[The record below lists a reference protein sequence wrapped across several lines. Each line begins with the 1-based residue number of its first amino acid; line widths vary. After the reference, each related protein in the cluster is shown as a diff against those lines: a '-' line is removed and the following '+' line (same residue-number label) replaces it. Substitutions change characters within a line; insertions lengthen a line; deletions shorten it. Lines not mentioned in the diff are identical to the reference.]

1 LGDWQVWAAL
11 EQCHCGEAVRA
22 WPGRL
27 DARLAPGSSP
37 PPLHVQQRLCLARA
51 VLAAEVLGAGALVL
65 DDPAGGALDP
75 GGRRLV
81 EDRHVGAGR
90 TVVLTGRSA
99 AAAARMDWVVVM
111 KAGRAVE
118 AGRTGPLLECSG
130 SVFARLVREEEVRAQ
145 DIRRLGP
152 EPADGDSGGD
162 DSDDDRPRAAA
173 SRSALQLGSAPAA
186 AAGEAAVAAA
196 AAAATAAV
204 GSLGT
209 PVAAAGGLLWSG
221 IKHVA
226 RASHRL
232 RRSGT
237 M

>member
-1 LGDWQVWAAL
+1 
-11 EQCHCGEAVRA
+11 
-22 WPGRL
+22 
-27 DARLAPGSSP
+27 
-37 PPLHVQQRLCLARA
+37 
-51 VLAAEVLGAGALVL
+51 
-65 DDPAGGALDP
+65 
-75 GGRRLV
+75 
-81 EDRHVGAGR
+81 
-90 TVVLTGRSA
+90 
-99 AAAARMDWVVVM
+99 MDWVVVM

-118 AGRTGPLLECSG
+118 SGRAEALLGCRG
-130 SVFARLVREEEVRAQ
+130 SAFARLVEEEEARAEA
-145 DIRRLGP
+145 DSRLGP

-162 DSDDDRPRAAA
+162 DSDDGRPRAGPNL
-173 SRSALQLGSAPAA
+173 SALHLGSAPAA

-196 AAAATAAV
+196 AAAV

-232 RRSGT
+232 RRAGT

>member
-1 LGDWQVWAAL
+1 VWAAL

-27 DARLAPGSSP
+27 DARLAPRDSP
-37 PPLHVQQRLCLARA
+37 PPAHVQHRLCLARA
-51 VLAAEVLGAGALVL
+51 VLAAEARGAAVLVL
-65 DDPAGGALDP
+65 DDPAGGGLDP

-90 TVVLTGRSA
+90 TVVHTGRSA
-99 AAAARMDWVVVM
+99 AGAARMDWVVVM

-118 AGRTGPLLECSG
+118 SGRAEALLGCRG
-130 SVFARLVREEEVRAQ
+130 SAFARLVEEEEARAEA
-145 DIRRLGP
+145 DSRLGP

-162 DSDDDRPRAAA
+162 DSDDGRPRAGPNL
-173 SRSALQLGSAPAA
+173 SALHLGSAPAA

-196 AAAATAAV
+196 AAAV

-232 RRSGT
+232 RRAGT